1 MTTTRRPLRRTAG
14 DVIRGITALVT
25 VLLLLLGIPA
35 ALTVVAGNPL
45 PGRLPSLD
53 QVTAALTAPDDG
65 TLFLT
70 ALTWVGWIGWATF
83 ALALLVEVPAQ
94 LGGRPTPRLP
104 ALGLQQRTAG
114 VLVASIVVLIG
125 APALV
130 APLPAHAIVATAP
143 PAAGTTATEPEDAAA
158 PSRTYLVRPGDN
170 LWDIAENR
178 LGDGARYQEIARL
191 NYGTP
196 QPGGGALDSS
206 HQLKPGWVLRL
217 PPHED
222 TEHADHPDVRQDID
236 VVTVERGDTL
246 SGIAADHLGDAS
258 RYPEIV
264 QATRE
269 IVQLD
274 GRRLSDPD
282 LIYPGW
288 QVHLPPN
295 TTATPPTAP
304 PVPAEPP
311 PPAEPIAPQPDE
323 AASNAPNDTRHLDER
338 AHDHQPDPP
347 TPTADSA
354 TDSTADVP
362 ATTQPVETGA
372 DDGDDDDDGATV
384 LGTSAGIGALAAA
397 GLLALVARKRSR
409 RQRQRRP
416 GHRLPP
422 PQPSTAAAEGK
433 LRVVQDPLSVE
444 HLDRA
449 LRTLAATLP
458 DTGEPLPPLR
468 MARILRDRLELH
480 LATPSTLPAPFTAV
494 AGDDTLW
501 VLDRDADL
509 MDAAT
514 TADVLSPYPA
524 LASIGRDMDGGH
536 VLLDLEELGTLAVQA
551 IDDDQ
556 RTAILAALTVE
567 LATSTWADDLQVTLV
582 GVCPDLP
589 AALGVD
595 RLTHIGDLDRLLT
608 DLDVWAR
615 SLRSALA
622 AAGIHG
628 PKGARSARALPDA
641 WTPNIVLLG
650 PEPTETQR
658 ERLRHLA
665 AGEPRLPV
673 AVVTTAGTPLG
684 PWALT
689 RRQDGDL
696 ATLEPAGLTLRP
708 QSLPA
713 AVYEQVLDVL
723 RTADAPA
730 DAPGPTWTVG
740 LYTSEPELDELEPS
754 TIEPDVV
761 PPSVTATDAGNDDD
775 AHHDDATVT
784 PDSQPSPAAPTVRL
798 LGTVEVIG
806 ARGVLSAESHRARI
820 TETIAF
826 LALHPHRD
834 HFLLDEAIWP
844 GDRVPDGR
852 RNQLISRARRWL
864 GTAEDGATFIPL
876 VNPDGYRLADTVSTD
891 WADFCDLI
899 SGSLAHAPTGDLTTA
914 LDLVRGQPFAGTNP
928 RRYGWADIDRQ
939 EMISAIVDV
948 AHEVSQRAQSSGDA
962 TLARRAAATGLL
974 AEPGSELLW
983 RDALRAEWLAGN
995 RAGIEELADRLTV
1008 ISEELG
1014 GDLEPDTLDLL
1025 DELLRRRAA
1034 HRNTGPA
1041 LAGSTAHDH

>member
-1 MTTTRRPLRRTAG
+1 MTATRQPLRRTAG
-14 DVIRGITALVT
+14 DIARGIAALIT
-25 VLLLLLGIPA
+25 VLLLLVGIPA
-35 ALTVVAGNPL
+35 ALIVVAGTPL
-45 PGRLPSLD
+45 PSDLPSLD

-65 TLFLT
+65 TLFLA

-83 ALALLVEVPAQ
+83 ALAVLVEIPAQ
-94 LGGRPTPRLP
+94 LRGRPTPRLP

-114 VLVASIVVLIG
+114 LLIASIVALIS
-125 APALV
+125 APGLV
-130 APLPAHAIVATAP
+130 APLPTHAIVATAP
-143 PAAGTTATEPEDAAA
+143 PVTGIAATAAEEAAT
-158 PSRTYLVRPGDN
+158 PSPTHLVRPGDN
-170 LWDIAENR
+170 LWNIAENW
-178 LGDGARYQEIARL
+178 LGDGARFEEIARL

-196 QPGGGALDSS
+196 QPDGAALNSS
-206 HQLKPGWVLRL
+206 HQLKPGWVLQL
-217 PPHED
+217 PPHGD
-222 TEHADHPDVRQDID
+222 TEHADHAGVRPDTD

-264 QATRE
+264 QATRG
-269 IVQLD
+269 IAQPD
-274 GRRLSDPD
+274 GRQLSDPD

-288 QVHLPPN
+288 QVHLPTGAVP
-295 TTATPPTAP
+295 TPPAA
-304 PVPAEPP
+304 PVPVEQPPAAEPV
-311 PPAEPIAPQPDE
+311 APQPEPAGRD
-323 AASNAPNDTRHLDER
+323 AQPDHTRHIHEQ
-338 AHDHQPDPP
+338 AQDHQSAPP
-347 TPTADSA
+347 TPT
-354 TDSTADVP
+354 TNVTADVP
-362 ATTQPVETGA
+362 TATQTVETEAGA
-372 DDGDDDDDGATV
+372 DDDSDEDEAALL

-422 PQPSTAAAEGK
+422 PQLPAAAAEGK
-433 LRVVQDPLSVE
+433 LRVLQDPLTVE

-449 LRTLAATLP
+449 LRTLAAKLQ
-458 DTGEPLPPLR
+458 DTGEPLPPMR

-480 LATPSTLPAPFTAV
+480 LATPSTLPAPFAAV

-501 VLDRDADL
+501 VLERDADL
-509 MDAAT
+509 MDATT

-524 LASIGRDMDGGH
+524 LTSIGWDMDGGH

-551 IDDDQ
+551 GDDDDQ
-556 RTAILAALTVE
+556 STAILAALTVE

-595 RLTHIGDLDRLLT
+595 RLTHTGDLDRLLT
-608 DLDVWAR
+608 DLDTWAA
-615 SLRSALA
+615 SLRSVLA
-622 AAGIHG
+622 AAGVDG
-628 PKGARSARALPDA
+628 PRGARSARAVPDA
-641 WTPNIVLLG
+641 WTPHILLLG
-650 PEPTETQR
+650 PEPTKTQR
-658 ERLRHLA
+658 ERLRQLVT
-665 AGEPRLPV
+665 GEPRLPV

-689 RRQDGDL
+689 RREDGDL

-723 RTADAPA
+723 HAADAPA
-730 DAPGPTWTVG
+730 AAPGPAWTVG
-740 LYTSEPELDELEPS
+740 LDTSEPDLDELGAS

-761 PPSVTATDAGNDDD
+761 PPAVTATDTGNDDD
-775 AHHDDATVT
+775 AHRDDAIVT
-784 PDSQPSPAAPTVRL
+784 PDLEPPPAAPTVRL

-820 TETIAF
+820 TETITF

-876 VNPDGYRLADTVSTD
+876 VNPDGYRLAEAVRTD
-891 WADFCDLI
+891 WDLFCDLI
-899 SGSLAHAPTGDLTTA
+899 RGSLAHASTSDLTAA

-948 AHEVSQRAQSSGDA
+948 AHEVSGRAQRGGDA
-962 TLARRAAATGLL
+962 AIARRAAATGLL

-995 RAGIEELADRLTV
+995 RGGIEELADRLTLL
-1008 ISEELG
+1008 SEELG